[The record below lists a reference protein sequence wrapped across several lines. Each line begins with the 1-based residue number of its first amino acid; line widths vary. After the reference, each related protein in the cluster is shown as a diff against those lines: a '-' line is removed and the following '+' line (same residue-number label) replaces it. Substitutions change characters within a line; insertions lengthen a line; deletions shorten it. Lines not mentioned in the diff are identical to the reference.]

1 MKKII
6 MALQQPFKLFQLQ
19 ITHLF
24 FSLFLLTGMLSYTQA
39 SASEAL
45 PKIMV
50 LDFQLNDMTG
60 LPNAPEEL
68 ERIRYLTTTYKQ
80 KLTENNLQLVP
91 VNEKLL
97 AVIKHQS
104 ATYLF
109 DNIETAAE
117 LAADSGADYLLINVA
132 LKPTYLFVY
141 PRLLLVDI
149 KTKKVVL
156 AKAAQLESSWSDQ
169 STTARTAEKLAEM
182 VSGFF
187 SNQLSD

>member
-1 MKKII
+1 MSQ
-6 MALQQPFKLFQLQ
+6 LQPFNLFQFQ
-19 ITHLF
+19 IAHLF
-24 FSLFLLTGMLSYTQA
+24 FSLFLLAGMLSYSQA
-39 SASEAL
+39 NASESL
-45 PKIMV
+45 PKVMV

-68 ERIRYLTTTYKQ
+68 ERIRYLTSTYKQ
-80 KLTENNLQLVP
+80 KLVENGLELIP
-91 VNEKLL
+91 VNDKLQ
-97 AVIKHQS
+97 AVIKNQS
-104 ATYLF
+104 VTYLF
-109 DNIETAAE
+109 DNVETAAE

-182 VSGFF
+182 VAAYF
-187 SNQLSD
+187 SEK